1 MANFSQ
7 IALRLINQYG
17 SICEIENKERLDFD
31 PESGEYDYKIVKI
44 ETAFINKSNV
54 YKIEIKD
61 DLFQKKT
68 SFGIIIPYNSSL
80 KESSTINIRNENF
93 KITSKKDIMDK
104 DKAVISILELEKV

>member
-17 SICEIENKERLDFD
+17 SICEIENKEKLDFN
-31 PESGEYDYKIVKI
+31 PESGEYDYKIIKT
-44 ETAFINKSNV
+44 ETAFINKSNI

-68 SFGIIIPYNSSL
+68 SFGIIIPYTNVL